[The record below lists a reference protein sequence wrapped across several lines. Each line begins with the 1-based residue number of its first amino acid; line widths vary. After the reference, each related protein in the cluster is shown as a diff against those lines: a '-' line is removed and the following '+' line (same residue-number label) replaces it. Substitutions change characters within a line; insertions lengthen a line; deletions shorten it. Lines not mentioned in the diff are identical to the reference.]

1 MPCAALP
8 LPLRLG
14 LTGGIGSGK
23 STVAAL
29 LAEGGAAA
37 IVDADAISRAA
48 TAAGGAAIPA
58 ISAAFGAHMVDATG
72 ALDRA
77 AMRALVSSNHGVRR
91 RLEAIVHPIVLQ
103 ESRRQAQAAQ
113 QRGARLVVFDV
124 PLLAESGA
132 RWRAQ
137 LDGVLVVDCEPEEQ
151 IARVAARSGWP
162 RAHIEGIMA
171 VQAVRVQRLAAADIV
186 VCNGRGVSLPALRAR
201 VQALRR
207 RLMGL

>member
-1 MPCAALP
+1 MSV
-8 LPLRLG
+8 RLG

-29 LAEGGAAA
+29 LAQAGAAV
-37 IVDADAISRAA
+37 IDADAISRAA
-48 TAAGGAAIPA
+48 TGTGGAALPA
-58 ISAAFGAHMVDATG
+58 IHEAFGVHVFGAAG

-77 AMRALVSSNHGVRR
+77 AMRALVSADPGARR
-91 RLEAIVHPIVLQ
+91 RLEAIIHPIVLQ
-103 ESRRQAQAAQ
+103 ESERQAQLAQ
-113 QRGARLVVFDV
+113 QRGAPLIVFDI

-137 LDGVLVVDCEPEEQ
+137 LDAVLVVDCEPEEQ

-171 VQAVRVQRLAAADIV
+171 AQATRAQRLAVADIV
-186 VCNGRGVSLPALRAR
+186 VANGRCTSLSGLRAQ
-201 VQALRR
+201 VQALQC

>member
-1 MPCAALP
+1 MRGSI
-8 LPLRLG
+8 RLG

-29 LAEGGAAA
+29 LTEAGATV
-37 IVDADAISRAA
+37 IDADAISRAI
-48 TAAGGAAIPA
+48 TGAGGAALPVIHE
-58 ISAAFGAHMVDATG
+58 AFGAHVFDATG

-77 AMRALVSSNHGVRR
+77 AMRALVSANPGARQ
-91 RLEAIVHPIVLQ
+91 RLEAIVHPIVMQ
-103 ESRRQAQAAQ
+103 ESLRQAQAAQ
-113 QRGARLVVFDV
+113 QRGAQLIVFDV

-137 LDGVLVVDCEPEEQ
+137 LDAVLVVDCEPEEQ

-171 VQAVRVQRLAAADIV
+171 AQAARGERLAAADFVIF
-186 VCNGRGVSLPALRAR
+186 NGSGVSLPTLRAQ
-201 VQALRR
+201 VQALLR